1 MTIPKL
7 TIYNNIAC
15 PYANRVLIALQET
28 KQEHELVF
36 IDLKTPRPESYLKEV
51 NPYGEVPALKT
62 VDGDVILES
71 LIIAEYLADLN
82 PEAGLLSKDPLQRA
96 QSRYLIQHWTSRTQ
110 PAIAKASL
118 ALDSPTEE
126 AAALDLAVA
135 ELEKVD
141 ALLRKVNTTK
151 EGPYFLGDQFS
162 YADLALAPFL
172 ARGYLA
178 TAFHEESI
186 QKAFDERLKANKN
199 LQRFLAWREA
209 VVERPSVLKSTPSKE
224 VVIDAFRNKFLKNRL

>member
-1 MTIPKL
+1 MTVPKL

-15 PYANRVLIALQET
+15 PYANRVQIALQET
-28 KQEHELVF
+28 QQEHELVD
-36 IDLKTPRPESYLKEV
+36 IDLKTPRPEYYLKEV

-62 VDGDVILES
+62 ADGNIILES
-71 LIIAEYLADLN
+71 LVIAEYLADSN
-82 PEAGLLSKDPLQRA
+82 PDASLLSKDPLQRA

-118 ALDSPTEE
+118 ALDSPAEE
-126 AAALDLAVA
+126 AKALDLAEA

-141 ALLRKVNTTK
+141 VLLRKVNITK
-151 EGPYFLGDQFS
+151 EGPYFLGAQFS

-172 ARGYLA
+172 ARGYLL
-178 TAFHEESI
+178 TAFHEESV
-186 QKAFDERLKANKN
+186 QKAWDERLKANN
-199 LQRFLAWREA
+199 NVQRFLSWRQA

-224 VVIDAFRNKFLKNRL
+224 VVLDAYSTKFLKNRL

>member
-1 MTIPKL
+1 MTVPKI
-7 TIYNNIAC
+7 TIYSNIAC

-28 KQEHELVF
+28 KQEHELAFV
-36 IDLKTPRPESYLKEV
+36 DLKTPRPESYLKEI
-51 NPYGEVPALKT
+51 NAYGEVPALKT
-62 VDGDVILES
+62 ADGNVVLES

-82 PEAGLLSKDPLQRA
+82 PEAGLLSNDPLQRA

-126 AAALDLAVA
+126 AKALDLAEA

-141 ALLRKVNTTK
+141 ALLSNVNITQA
-151 EGPYFLGDQFS
+151 GPYFLGAQFS

-172 ARGYLA
+172 ARGYLV
-178 TAFHEESI
+178 TAFHEESV

-209 VVERPSVLKSTPSKE
+209 VVERPSVQKSLPSKE
-224 VVIDAFRNKFLKNRL
+224 VVLDAYRTKFLKNRL

>member
-1 MTIPKL
+1 MTVPKF

-15 PYANRVLIALQET
+15 PYANRVMIALQET
-28 KQEHELVF
+28 NQEHELAF
-36 IDLKTPRPESYLKEV
+36 IDLKTPRSESYLKEV

-62 VDGDVILES
+62 ADGNVILES
-71 LIIAEYLADLN
+71 LVIAEYLADLN

-110 PAIAKASL
+110 PAIAKAAL

-126 AAALDLAVA
+126 ANALDLAVA
-135 ELEKVD
+135 EFEKVD
-141 ALLRKVNTTK
+141 ALLRKVNITK
-151 EGPYFLGDQFS
+151 D
-162 YADLALAPFL
+162 DLALAPFL

-178 TAFHEESI
+178 TALHEESV

-209 VVERPSVLKSTPSKE
+209 VVERPTVQKSIPSKE
-224 VVIDAFRNKFLKNRL
+224 VVIDAFRTKFLKNRL